1 MAKSAFNIIA
11 EVHAEMG
18 QPGLAYCLQVLQ
30 DASDRGALDPVVEN
44 AYDEFCNEI
53 MQFANPTA

>member
-11 EVHAEMG
+11 DVHAEMG
-18 QPGLAYCLQVLQ
+18 QPGLAYCLQVLR

-44 AYDEFCNEI
+44 AYDEFVAEI
-53 MQFANPTA
+53 MQIVD